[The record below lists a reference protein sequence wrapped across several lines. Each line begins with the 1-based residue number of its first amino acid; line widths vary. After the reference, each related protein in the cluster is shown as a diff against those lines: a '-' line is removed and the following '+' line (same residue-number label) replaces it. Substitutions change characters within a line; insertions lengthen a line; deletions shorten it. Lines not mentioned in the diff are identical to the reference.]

1 MLCTNAAC
9 ITLAHRSENVDVKDD
24 QTENLDG
31 VSNITA
37 EIQPQKPV
45 GDKSP
50 YDQNVQLILK
60 SYLPVVHGTPLN
72 TACLAV
78 KQQIPILYS
87 LV

>member
-31 VSNITA
+31 VNNITA

-45 GDKSP
+45 GDKS
-50 YDQNVQLILK
+50 QKSENV
-60 SYLPVVHGTPLN
+60 VVVDTSSETQPNALVEE
-72 TACLAV
+72 T
-78 KQQIPILYS
+78 KQ
-87 LV
+87 VG

>member
-9 ITLAHRSENVDVKDD
+9 ITLTHRSENVDVKDD

-45 GDKSP
+45 GDKS
-50 YDQNVQLILK
+50 QK
-60 SYLPVVHGTPLN
+60 SENEVVVDTSSETQPSTLEE
-72 TACLAV
+72 T
-78 KQQIPILYS
+78 KQ
-87 LV
+87 VG

>member
-37 EIQPQKPV
+37 EIQPQNPV
-45 GDKSP
+45 GDKS
-50 YDQNVQLILK
+50 QK
-60 SYLPVVHGTPLN
+60 SENEVVVDMSSETQPSTLEEI
-72 TACLAV
+72 
-78 KQQIPILYS
+78 KQ
-87 LV
+87 VG

>member
-31 VSNITA
+31 VNNITA

-45 GDKSP
+45 GDKSK
-50 YDQNVQLILK
+50 K
-60 SYLPVVHGTPLN
+60 SENEVVVDTSSETQPSTLDE
-72 TACLAV
+72 T
-78 KQQIPILYS
+78 KQ
-87 LV
+87 VG